1 MRATNVKVASIAV
14 QERGKRSLLHNRY
27 DPGNSIWKL

>member
-1 MRATNVKVASIAV
+1 VGYECKVASVAV
-14 QERGKRSLLHNRY
+14 QEWGKGSLLHNRY